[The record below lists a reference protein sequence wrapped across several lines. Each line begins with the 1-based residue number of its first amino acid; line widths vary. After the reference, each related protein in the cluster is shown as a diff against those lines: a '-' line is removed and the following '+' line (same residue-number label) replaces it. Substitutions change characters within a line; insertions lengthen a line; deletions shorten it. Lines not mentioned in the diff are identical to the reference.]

1 MQLSNL
7 PKTLLIL
14 ALTAVIFQACGGTK
28 PADQASGPP
37 ADAQRT
43 EPPYANA
50 EPEKYQTEI
59 VVTAGSLVEKFMAVR
74 SGGKWRVDTAYGD
87 PKQVTT
93 LRTDKDY
100 VMSIATRS
108 YSNYQSG
115 HGYDERAR
123 MVEDITRGMINSRT
137 NAVFE
142 KLGSEGGVTKYRK
155 WGEAGKDLVS
165 IVSFD
170 EKAGI
175 PVKMEIFKNTPG
187 TGPADVTVQLVN
199 FKAEPDETL
208 LAIPKDFKEVPIE
221 DMKKVLVAAP

>member
-14 ALTAVIFQACGGTK
+14 ALTSVIFQACGGTK

-59 VVTAGSLVEKFMAVR
+59 VVTAGTLVEKFMAVR

-100 VMSIATRS
+100 VISIATRS

-187 TGPADVTVQLVN
+187 TGPAAVTVQLVN